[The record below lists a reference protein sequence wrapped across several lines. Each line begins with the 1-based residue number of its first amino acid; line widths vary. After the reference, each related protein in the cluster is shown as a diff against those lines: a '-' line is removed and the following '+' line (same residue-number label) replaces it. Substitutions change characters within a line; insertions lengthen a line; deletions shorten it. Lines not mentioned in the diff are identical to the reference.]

1 MIGWAEGL
9 MDIISVFPLLKQCL
23 GSHQI
28 APKGQGL
35 EIITSVHLHFF
46 IICCEKTCYV
56 NKVK

>member
-35 EIITSVHLHFF
+35 EIITSIRLHFLLF
-46 IICCEKTCYV
+46 VVRKLGMLT
-56 NKVK
+56 K

>member
-9 MDIISVFPLLKQCL
+9 MDIIRVFPLLKQCL

-35 EIITSVHLHFF
+35 EIITSVHLHFLLF
-46 IICCEKTCYV
+46 VVRKLVTLT
-56 NKVK
+56 K

>member
-9 MDIISVFPLLKQCL
+9 MDIIRVFPLLKQCL

-35 EIITSVHLHFF
+35 EIITSVHLHFLLF
-46 IICCEKTCYV
+46 VVRKLVTITK
-56 NKVK
+56 